1 MEVTTK
7 TSIIDIDE
15 QQWENIVTPD
25 IEQSYAWY
33 KTIEDSGVQTMYYIV
48 LTEDTTVTA
57 AACCH
62 LYTHKIFTKTL
73 PFIEVG
79 SPLGLSKAFFST
91 HEYQT
96 RMLIKGLETLQTK
109 EKAKGLLLL
118 DFKKREFQHIKDQLK
133 GFSTV
138 HMPEN
143 TYLDLHFT
151 DFDDYLS
158 SLDGK
163 TRRSIRI
170 TLNKAKKLNIKTVTT
185 NEFSQY
191 APIAYNL
198 QGYTCQYHNDYS
210 KHLPL
215 QFYTALERHLKERAE
230 LVFCFK
236 YDTPLAFALVLN
248 TPDTA
253 QYKFSGVDPH
263 YREYHAYF
271 LLYYQGIK
279 RALEKNQNRI
289 YFGATTYAFKEKIG
303 CNREEF
309 FGAVKLKNP
318 LLNLGL
324 KSLLKIKAKNVKI

>member
-1 MEVTTK
+1 MEATTK
-7 TSIIDIDE
+7 TSITDIDE
-15 QQWENIVTPD
+15 QQWKNLVTPN

-33 KTIEDSGVQTMYYIV
+33 RTIEDSGVRTMYYVV

-62 LYTHKIFTKTL
+62 FYTQKIFNTTL

-91 HEYQT
+91 HDYQT
-96 RMLIKGLETLQTK
+96 NMLIKGLEHLQTK

-118 DFKKREFQHIKDQLK
+118 DFKKGEFNQIKNQLK

-143 TYLDLHFT
+143 TYIDLHFT

-158 SLDGK
+158 FLNGK

-170 TLNKAKKLNIKTVTT
+170 TLNKARKLNIKTITT

-191 APIAYNL
+191 AAIAYNL

-210 KHLPL
+210 KHLPVH
-215 QFYTALERHLKERAE
+215 FYTALEHHLKDKAE

-236 YDTPLAFALVLN
+236 DDTPLAFALVLN

-271 LLYYQGIK
+271 LLYYEGIK
-279 RALEKNQNRI
+279 RALERNQNRI

-303 CNREEF
+303 CNREEL

-324 KSLLKIKAKNVKI
+324 KSLLKIKTKSV